1 MLGEP
6 SFSEKYTQKIILG
19 FAFLIFAVVS
29 MVFLNYVKKI
39 KREEDQERFPGE
51 FYFLNKSLRGETDV
65 FFQKKQ
71 NEFVSTG
78 ISSFKFFAFFPPLCV
93 RTPNGKVF
101 ENLYKDIYGEDTIK
115 RSNSKCERKKSFER
129 KQSLKRSLPPKREKS
144 SRASIKE
151 PVSILK
157 V

>member
-1 MLGEP
+1 
-6 SFSEKYTQKIILG
+6 
-19 FAFLIFAVVS
+19 
-29 MVFLNYVKKI
+29 MVFLNYVKTI

-65 FFQKKQ
+65 FFSNEQ
-71 NEFVSTG
+71 NFSKRFVQTDILG
-78 ISSFKFFAFFPPLCV
+78 FKFFVYFPPLCV
-93 RTPNGKVF
+93 RTPNGKIY

-129 KQSLKRSLPPKREKS
+129 KQSLRRPLPPGREKS
-144 SRASIKE
+144 SRASMKE